1 MALHFVLKES
11 YLAVSRRCFWW
22 IQFTPRG
29 NTKHIE
35 LKLVRDLI
43 ANRSSAMILEKIY
56 SDMLF
61 ELNHKSSRKR
71 ERKLAYIFNAE
82 KLEKLRYY

>member
-1 MALHFVLKES
+1 MFLVDS
-11 YLAVSRRCFWW
+11 IY
-22 IQFTPRG
+22 PMG

-56 SDMLF
+56 GDMLF
-61 ELNHKSSRKR
+61 ELNHKYSSK
-71 ERKLAYIFNAE
+71 
-82 KLEKLRYY
+82 